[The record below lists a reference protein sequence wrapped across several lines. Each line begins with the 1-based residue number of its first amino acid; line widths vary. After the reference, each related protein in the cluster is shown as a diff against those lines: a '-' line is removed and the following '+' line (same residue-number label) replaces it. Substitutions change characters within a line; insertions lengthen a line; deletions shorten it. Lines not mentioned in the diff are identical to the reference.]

1 MNENS
6 RLKQLAISDWL
17 SRATTTLSALGI
29 PSARLDA
36 EIILAHTIHRPRT
49 YLHAHS
55 DDLIDPRNQE
65 VANARLNLRVDRVP
79 IAYIIGHKEFYGRR
93 FKVTTATLIPR
104 PETEVMIDY
113 LRDLLPKNQSLIA
126 QPTLKVIDIGTGS
139 GCVGITAKL
148 EFPELSVT
156 LSDVSTHALKVARDN
171 ATHHKAEV
179 EIIKSNL
186 LSDYPFTPAVILAN
200 LPYVDTSWDVSP
212 ETASEPDLALYANQ
226 EGLQLINQLL
236 TQASTRL
243 ARGGFALLEADM
255 RQHEAII
262 KTAKNHGL
270 QLIGTRDL
278 IVALTRPVYAL

>member
-6 RLKQLAISDWL
+6 RLKQPAISDWL
-17 SRATTTLSALGI
+17 SRATTTLSAIGI

-55 DDLIDPRNQE
+55 DDLLDPRNQE

-113 LRDLLPKNQSLIA
+113 LRDLLPKNRPLIA
-126 QPTLKVIDIGTGS
+126 QSALKTIDIGTGS

-171 ATHHKAEV
+171 AIHHKAEV

-186 LSDYPFTPAVILAN
+186 LSDYPFTPSVILAN

-236 TQASTRL
+236 AQAGTRL
-243 ARGGFALLEADM
+243 ARGGFALLEADT

-278 IVALTRPVYAL
+278 IVALTRPV